1 MAGIYGRE
9 AYIRIF
15 TVQHDL
21 GYCPDDPAL
30 VAQMTNG
37 NEAEVK
43 RGWEAARALCQVQE
57 DGTLIS
63 EDFSR
68 LTGRRQLSDKQ
79 IEANRLRGQKGGRPR
94 KVDPATENQR
104 EKDRQRKAKSAQGD
118 SLRKTRENPAEN
130 PAEKPIKKKEDR
142 KLPSEAISA
151 SEFSEPVEIITRWWS
166 GHGVD
171 DPHGLLANPKSDA
184 WAIASLTLLGVSA
197 KLESE
202 PPTAIEVKRY
212 LAKSSP
218 LQVLVRHYAQSSAE
232 AGEPP
237 NLFEGCRK
245 AAALAAW
252 SMRDQY
258 GPNDWSRIAS
268 QRAALEA
275 KMRDAKQQSAQQTAM
290 GKSARQILE
299 SIDDNALE
307 GILP

>member
-1 MAGIYGRE
+1 MPNCPGDKGDIERYRDKKD
-9 AYIRIF
+9 ISSPPP
-15 TVQHDL
+15 L
-21 GYCPDDPAL
+21 GDGDGNCPP
-30 VAQMTNG
+30 
-37 NEAEVK
+37 
-43 RGWEAARALCQVQE
+43 
-57 DGTLIS
+57 
-63 EDFSR
+63 
-68 LTGRRQLSDKQ
+68 
-79 IEANRLRGQKGGRPR
+79 
-94 KVDPATENQR
+94 
-104 EKDRQRKAKSAQGD
+104 
-118 SLRKTRENPAEN
+118 
-130 PAEKPIKKKEDR
+130 
-142 KLPSEAISA
+142 
-151 SEFSEPVEIITRWWS
+151 WWD
-166 GHGVD
+166 GHGLD
-171 DPHGLLANPKSDA
+171 DPHGLLKAPKNDA
-184 WAIASLTLLGVSA
+184 WAIASLALLGVSA

-212 LAKSSP
+212 LSASSP
-218 LQVLVRHYAQSSAE
+218 LQALVRHYAQSSAE

-290 GKSARQILE
+290 GKSARQILA